1 LEAPGEYAGA
11 VIVEGAG
18 RFAPGPLSE
27 VAASTHRWAELA
39 PHISPGPLLT
49 ITAHECIVRG
59 EGLTTDERVDPLVL
73 PLPLALQSW
82 EPAFPLATYRP
93 AKADFPAPDLPDLV
107 RVELPPQPA
116 ESTPDVDEARL
127 LRGLAATWLS
137 ESNGHAHSVGVRGTA
152 LTAIAALGVRE
163 ARVASVAPAAAVS
176 LMAWTAA
183 SGGAE
188 GRRRGMAW
196 GRFLAWECAA
206 TLAGVEMEELGDVID
221 DLHWCVWDT
230 GGADTGWAL
239 RLAVEDPDNDC
250 AWAVEA
256 IDRTS

>member
-1 LEAPGEYAGA
+1 
-11 VIVEGAG
+11 
-18 RFAPGPLSE
+18 
-27 VAASTHRWAELA
+27 
-39 PHISPGPLLT
+39 
-49 ITAHECIVRG
+49 
-59 EGLTTDERVDPLVL
+59 
-73 PLPLALQSW
+73 
-82 EPAFPLATYRP
+82 LATYRP

-250 AWAVEA
+250 GWAVEA